1 MTTPAIL
8 QTSTIVLTLLVVE
21 DFIDYPTPAGD
32 SACNYGPYSCENPM
46 FVGCQMSYRKL
57 NR

>member
-32 SACNYGPYSCENPM
+32 SDCTLWS
-46 FVGCQMSYRKL
+46 L
-57 NR
+57 LL